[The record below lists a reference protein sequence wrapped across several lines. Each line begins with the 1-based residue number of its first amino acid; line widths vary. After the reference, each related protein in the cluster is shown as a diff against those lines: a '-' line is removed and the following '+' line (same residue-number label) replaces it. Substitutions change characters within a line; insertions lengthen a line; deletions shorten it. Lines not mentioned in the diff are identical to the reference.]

1 MKTLTLILAI
11 LLCCGLMVNFGIKET
26 YGENTYSK
34 TDFPQPSPL
43 VLDVDSNFK
52 VQPIV
57 ENIDLKGYE
66 FIMTFKLYYKDKM
79 VKPIDL
85 KKGSPIDGY
94 CSDLTLITF
103 YFSNGDSLNVES
115 VKRMSCKILAIF
127 NLEKYQNQKLKNYPI
142 NSIKVVNHVT
152 ENKYIFPVKDKMYF
166 SRLINQYPHW
176 R

>member
-66 FIMTFKLYYKDKM
+66 FILTFKLYYKDKM

-152 ENKYIFPVKDKMYF
+152 ENKYLFLVNDKMYF

>member
-1 MKTLTLILAI
+1 MKTLTFILAI
-11 LLCCGLMVNFGIKET
+11 LLCFGLMVDFGANET
-26 YGENTYSK
+26 KGYNRIET
-34 TDFPQPSPL
+34 PQPPPL
-43 VLDVDSNFK
+43 ILDTDSNFK

-66 FIMTFKLYYKDKM
+66 FIISFKLYYKDKM

-85 KKGSPIDGY
+85 KKGPPVDGY
-94 CSDLTLITF
+94 CSDLTIMTF
-103 YFSNGDSLNVES
+103 YFSNGDSLKLES

-142 NSIKVVNHVT
+142 NSIKVVNQVT
-152 ENKYIFPVKDKMYF
+152 ENKYLFVVNDKMYF